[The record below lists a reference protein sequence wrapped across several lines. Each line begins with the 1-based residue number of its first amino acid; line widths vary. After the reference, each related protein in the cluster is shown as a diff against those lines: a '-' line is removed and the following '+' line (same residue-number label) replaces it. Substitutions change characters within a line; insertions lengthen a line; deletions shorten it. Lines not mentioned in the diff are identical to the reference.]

1 MITVCTVLYA
11 EPSVNIVF
19 WVCIVWLMNGWMD
32 GILFGYFVCVSFR
45 FVSIGLLCW
54 EFPTIYFQ
62 SLLPKIDNRRW
73 LLDKVGRQRR
83 KWFRFFCFIFL
94 VFFFSLSMKIVPFW
108 RSITVTHIQAQTNW
122 SILVIRFTTN
132 CLYIKLLAWIHY
144 IQSSWIGQSCLM
156 DSFFAIEVPTQYW
169 HLLHINNVVC
179 TLYWLRFGKWKK
191 GNRRT
196 HNITYND
203 FKAAHNCLACT
214 QARTNENQSPFNS
227 KQCDAFQRPTDRPMR
242 KQH

>member
-1 MITVCTVLYA
+1 MITVYTVRWTECEYCVLGLHCVA
-11 EPSVNIVF
+11 NE
-19 WVCIVWLMNGWMD
+19 WMD
-32 GILFGYFVCVSFR
+32 GSILFGYFVCVSFR
-45 FVSIGLLCW
+45 FNWTFVLRISK
-54 EFPTIYFQ
+54 
-62 SLLPKIDNRRW
+62 KIFSVTSANRRW

-83 KWFRFFCFIFL
+83 KWFRFFLLHLFGFFL
-94 VFFFSLSMKIVPFW
+94 FFNENSSVLAFNNCYTQPSTDKLIDFGHSIHNKLPLYKTPSMNPLHPKFM
-108 RSITVTHIQAQTNW
+108 NW
-122 SILVIRFTTN
+122 PVMFN
-132 CLYIKLLAWIHY
+132 
-144 IQSSWIGQSCLM
+144 GF
-156 DSFFAIEVPTQYW
+156 FFAIDVPTQYW

-179 TLYWLRFGKWKK
+179 ILYWLRFGKWKK

-227 KQCDAFQRPTDRPMR
+227 KQCDAFQRPSDRPMR